1 MISPHIMLTVW
12 NELTV
17 MCVSLYFQYG
27 THSCR
32 KWYYVILTVDIYV
45 IIYFQRSDIVA
56 VHDEESR
63 KVKEFKVTI
72 QMTSQIDLESLM
84 TYMKSGSSVDQP
96 QKAIQSLDVV
106 LRSAPMA
113 FGYNIWLATS

>member
-1 MISPHIMLTVW
+1 MIIS
-12 NELTV
+12 
-17 MCVSLYFQYG
+17 
-27 THSCR
+27 
-32 KWYYVILTVDIYV
+32 
-45 IIYFQRSDIVA
+45 FQRSDIVA

-113 FGYNIWLATS
+113 FGYNI